1 MWVFFRYH
9 DSFVRFGCPPSNPHI
24 FTKSLPPCS
33 DAEEKIEKK
42 MASPR
47 FSSSSSFSIDVL
59 FAAVFAIARA
69 ELRSSSSPNN
79 NTFLGGGGGGG
90 SFTIQNALI
99 DNEKTLSP
107 QGFARLFVHATVLV
121 SGWQFVAS
129 SSFETTYRF
138 DPGGFWEDALDD
150 DDGRRRRNVLTVR
163 SLDVGRKSVSF
174 TFSFAREEEER
185 RMDDET
191 EKKYSDEDE
200 DDVKTLLVSC
210 PADEAWKSSSVTN
223 AEERREARDAA
234 ARTFGEDVV
243 KLMVKEKIVE
253 FGKAKE
259 KECAKCKEWERRERE
274 RERENRREGGYSNR
288 EDPFRRGQPL
298 FPGQPLRPGMGPRI
312 DYIGPPDMPD
322 FGRDF

>member
-1 MWVFFRYH
+1 M
-9 DSFVRFGCPPSNPHI
+9 
-24 FTKSLPPCS
+24 
-33 DAEEKIEKK
+33 A
-42 MASPR
+42 ASPR
-47 FSSSSSFSIDVL
+47 FSSSSSSFTSSSFSIDVL

-69 ELRSSSSPNN
+69 ELRRSSSSPNN
-79 NTFLGGGGGGG
+79 TLGGGGGGGGGG
-90 SFTIQNALI
+90 SFTIQNDALT
-99 DNEKTLSP
+99 DEKTLSP

-129 SSFETTYRF
+129 SSSETTYRF

-150 DDGRRRRNVLTVR
+150 DDDDDDGRRRRRRNVLTVR

-191 EKKYSDEDE
+191 EKKYSDDDE
-200 DDVKTLLVSC
+200 DNVKTLLVSC
-210 PADEAWKSSSVTN
+210 PADEAWKSSSVMN

-253 FGKAKE
+253 FGEAKE

-274 RERENRREGGYSNR
+274 RERENRREGGYPNR

-312 DYIGPPDMPD
+312 DHIGPPDMPD